1 MLGVAAQMR
10 RDLRR
15 ARVLMTRR
23 IELARELGDFA
34 AVGGESS
41 NLSMVERQLGNLTHA
56 EQLARETLEIAAR
69 QGDEWL
75 LP

>member
-1 MLGVAAQMR
+1 MR

-75 LP
+75 IP